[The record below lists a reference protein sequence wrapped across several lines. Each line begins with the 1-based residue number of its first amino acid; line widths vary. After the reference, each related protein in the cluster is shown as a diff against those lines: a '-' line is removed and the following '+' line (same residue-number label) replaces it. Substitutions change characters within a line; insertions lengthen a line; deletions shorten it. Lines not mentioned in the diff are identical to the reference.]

1 MNGVVTGCSKHRT
14 PFNSPRTIGAVL
26 LGLAAG
32 LSFHLPVF
40 AAPGPPLRT
49 GLWVTQKVSEAA
61 ADPGAFEAALRAN
74 PHLSG
79 VCLSVGWRE
88 IENEAGKPDFSWI
101 DKAVAVLRRIGMKY
115 ELGIKPGVDAPP
127 FVYQQGAQS
136 FETQIRNP
144 HRPNFGA
151 KVTVPVPWDPKYQ
164 ENFSRIIARLG
175 ERYSSDPLC
184 VSVVL
189 TCANFMSKEMH
200 LPKTPEDRAKWS
212 AMGDYGAKLLSVYK
226 KYTDEWAKAFPKQQV
241 TLHLSQVLNL
251 PPSFFEGIIDYGLS
265 KYPERF
271 TIQNCQLTGRK
282 EDTGRLS
289 YDLIQKYQDRAHHGY
304 QSLAGLSRGG
314 ERMGSIEMAV
324 LNVVH
329 GNGEYWELWHGD
341 GMNAQTSAAIEN
353 AWQEAK
359 KLGYG
364 AYKEKLVAEG
374 RYQEQEGRGHRGKR
388 GRGRRSAELMPE
400 GTED

>member
-1 MNGVVTGCSKHRT
+1 MIRCSTVGTGCSKDMR
-14 PFNSPRTIGAVL
+14 PFNPPHTIRAVL
-26 LGLAAG
+26 LGLAVG
-32 LSFHLPVF
+32 LSVHFPVL
-40 AAPGPPLRT
+40 AASGPPLRT
-49 GLWVTQKVSEAA
+49 GLWVTQKISEAA
-61 ADPGAFEAALRAN
+61 ADPSAFEATIRGN
-74 PHLSG
+74 PKLSG

-88 IENEAGKPDFSWI
+88 IENEAGKPDFSSI

-115 ELGIKPGVDAPP
+115 ELGIKPGVDTPP
-127 FVYQQGAQS
+127 FVYQKGAQS

-151 KVTVPVPWDPKYQ
+151 AVTIPVPWDPKYQ
-164 ENFSRIIARLG
+164 ENFSRIIAQLG

-200 LPKTPEDRAKWS
+200 LPKDPEDRGKWS
-212 AMGDYGAKLLSVYK
+212 TMGDYGPKLLSVYK
-226 KYTDEWAKAFPKQQV
+226 KYTDEWAKAFPRQQV

-251 PPSFFEGIIDYGLS
+251 PPSFFDSVIDYGLS

-289 YDLIQKYQDRAHHGY
+289 YDLIQKYQDRAHRGF
-304 QSLAGLSRGG
+304 QSVAGFSRGG

-341 GMNAQTSAAIEN
+341 GMNPQTSAAIES
-353 AWQEAK
+353 AWQEGK
-359 KLGYG
+359 KLGYE
-364 AYKEKLVAEG
+364 AYKEKLVSEG

-388 GRGRRSAELMPE
+388 GRGRRSAEPFP
-400 GTED
+400 TE